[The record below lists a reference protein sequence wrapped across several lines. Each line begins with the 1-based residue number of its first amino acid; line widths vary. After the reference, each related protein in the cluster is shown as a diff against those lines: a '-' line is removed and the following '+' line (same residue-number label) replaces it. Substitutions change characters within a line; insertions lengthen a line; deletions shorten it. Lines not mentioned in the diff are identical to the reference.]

1 MNTPDALSVGLAA
14 LEFSR
19 QTLLKMLEGF
29 PAEKACHQPFAGAN
43 HMLWNLGHLAWV
55 DDLFLTSLAGQTS
68 ALSPGF
74 VEKFAWKT
82 APTSNPAD
90 YPDLDTVRRHLDER
104 RSALIKWFTTLTPAL
119 LAAPTPSNFQDLGKT
134 LAELP
139 GSIACHECMHVG
151 QITVV
156 RKSLGLPPQIG

>member
-1 MNTPDALSVGLAA
+1 MNTLDGLSVGLSA

-29 PAEKACHQPFAGAN
+29 PIEKACFQPFPSAN
-43 HMLWNLGHLAWV
+43 HMLWNVGHIAWV

-74 VEKFAWKT
+74 VEKFAWKST
-82 APTSNPAD
+82 PTSNPAD
-90 YPDLDTVRRHLDER
+90 YPDLAVVRRHLDER
-104 RSALIKWFTTLTPAL
+104 RTALITWFKTLTPTL
-119 LAAPTPSNFQDLGKT
+119 LAAPTPSNFQDMGKT
-134 LAELP
+134 LADLP
-139 GSIACHECMHVG
+139 GSIACHECIHIG

-156 RKSLGLPPQIG
+156 RKSLDLPRQIG